1 MIHKPT
7 VSWLLC
13 LTISA
18 VPCLQAQQKAVQ
30 DIRSVLTSGNASISE
45 VGIAELKK

>member
-18 VPCLQAQQKAVQ
+18 VPCLQAQQK
-30 DIRSVLTSGNASISE
+30 
-45 VGIAELKK
+45 GITRYPHPGHLQSNKQGYLP